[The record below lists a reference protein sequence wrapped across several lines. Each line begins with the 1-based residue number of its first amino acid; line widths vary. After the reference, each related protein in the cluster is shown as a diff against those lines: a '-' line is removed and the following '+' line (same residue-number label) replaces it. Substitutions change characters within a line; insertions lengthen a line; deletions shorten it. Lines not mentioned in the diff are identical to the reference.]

1 MLHILRRGAAG
12 LSGSGAAH
20 FAAHGERI
28 DATNEQADL
37 ILILYTISHAM
48 QVGISQIKTLYLS
61 IDGGELLT
69 QKECLLL
76 FLLLFGERIING
88 GSDLIVSVLIQQNR
102 LVKKR

>member
-1 MLHILRRGAAG
+1 MAG

-20 FAAHGERI
+20 FTAHRERI

-37 ILILYTISHAM
+37 ILVLYTISHAM
-48 QVGISQIKTLYLS
+48 QVGISQIETLYLS
-61 IDGGELLT
+61 IDGSKLLM

-76 FLLLFGERIING
+76 FPLLFGERIVDG
-88 GSDLIVSVLIQQNR
+88 SSDLIVSVLIQQNR